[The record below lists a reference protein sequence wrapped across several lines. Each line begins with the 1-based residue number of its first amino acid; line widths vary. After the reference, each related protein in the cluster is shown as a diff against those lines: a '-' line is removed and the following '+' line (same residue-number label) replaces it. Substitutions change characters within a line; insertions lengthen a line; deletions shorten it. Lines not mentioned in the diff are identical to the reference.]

1 MADPFLLRDLQVFV
15 VSLPVRRPHLWAGLT
30 TPAER
35 RYVVVKLTLDDG
47 TVGWGETQAIQ
58 SWGGDDETRFGET
71 PGTVR
76 HVIETLLKPGLEGV
90 DLRSFETMHAAM
102 RKVLRGHPYAKA
114 AIDVAVMDAVGRRL
128 GVPVYQLL
136 GGKVRDRI
144 PIAHS
149 IGLMEIETAIEES
162 VKVIEEGVSTLKL
175 KIGVDADRDVALVRD
190 IRKAIGDAPRIRV
203 DANQGYKTW
212 REAVAAVERMMEYD
226 ISYAEQLVDG
236 VDGMAEVSARVSL
249 PVMADESCW
258 TERDVV
264 RLAQA
269 KAAQYLSV
277 YYTKP
282 GGVWKAS
289 RLLTVAGAH
298 GFFSDI
304 NGSGEFGIGNAA
316 NLQLAAA
323 SPEVT
328 LAGTI
333 PITSTAETIR
343 TQIAGRKYLDD
354 IIVEPFEYADG
365 CLTVPDGPG
374 LGVEVDEA
382 KVLKYAVD

>member
-1 MADPFLLRDLQVFV
+1 MSDPFLLQDLQVFV

-35 RYVVVKLTLDDG
+35 RYVVVKLTLNDG

-90 DLRSFETMHAAM
+90 DLRSFETAHAAM
-102 RKVLRGHPYAKA
+102 RKVLRGHHYAKA
-114 AIDVAVMDAVGRRL
+114 AIDVAIMDAVARRL
-128 GVPVYQLL
+128 GVPIYQLL

-162 VKVIEEGVSTLKL
+162 VQVVDEGVTTLKL
-175 KIGVDADRDVALVRD
+175 KIGIDADRDVALVRD

-203 DANQGYKTW
+203 DANQGYRTW

-236 VDGMAEVSARVSL
+236 VDGMAEVSARVNL

-282 GGVWKAS
+282 GGIWKAK

-298 GFFSDI
+298 GMFSDI

-323 SPEVT
+323 APEVT

-333 PITSTAETIR
+333 PITSTAEVIR

-354 IIVEPFEYADG
+354 IIVEPFEYSDG

-382 KVLKYAVD
+382 KVMKYAVD